1 MIGEYRK
8 AMLQSAHI
16 IVINSK
22 NLLDSID
29 QVRLRLINSNGPQ
42 SISPKRSLLT
52 KAVQEEGQVDEAS
65 AASPPTAAENS
76 LSVSATSLD
85 TT

>member
-1 MIGEYRK
+1 
-8 AMLQSAHI
+8 MLQSAHI

-42 SISPKRSLLT
+42 SASPKHSLLT
-52 KAVQEEGQVDEAS
+52 KAVQEEEGQVDEAS
-65 AASPPTAAENS
+65 AVENP

>member
-1 MIGEYRK
+1 MKYEFEIIGEYRK

-29 QVRLRLINSNGPQ
+29 QVRLRLITSSQ
-42 SISPKRSLLT
+42 SSSPKRSLLSQ
-52 KAVQEEGQVDEAS
+52 AVEEE
-65 AASPPTAAENS
+65 TENS
-76 LSVSATSLD
+76 LSVSPTSLD
-85 TT
+85 MT